1 MIHEDFHARIIREVI
16 STLRHHRIRGTGV
29 HLALQNTFL
38 PAALPSLDNQRTRET
53 VFFDNLNVFFRLFEQ
68 VSEMLIIRLFMIPQ
82 FFPLMNLLSVP
93 NHDLEIRVQE
103 QYHVA
108 FERFDIQRDWS
119 RLALVETVL

>member
-1 MIHEDFHARIIREVI
+1 MVHEDFHARIIREVI
-16 STLRHHRIRGTGV
+16 PTLRHHRIRSTGV

-38 PAALPSLDNQRTRET
+38 SAALPSLDNQRTRET
-53 VFFDNLNVFFRLFEQ
+53 VFFNDLNVFFRLLEQ

-103 QYHVA
+103 QDHVA
-108 FERFDIQRDWS
+108 FKRFDIQ
-119 RLALVETVL
+119 